1 MSAKRPPVNFSI
13 MRLDANRLRVL
24 KPVKVLDIYTNNT
37 ESFHPEGLFST
48 EIFGRVG
55 SEERDKR
62 FSFIDLKVE
71 IFHPLYYKELIKLKR
86 LYGEVISG
94 SSYAVFDPKEKDLI
108 KSDELTGQ
116 TGYGFF
122 LSVWDK
128 IVYKETDSH
137 LRKSRID
144 FLNKYRTA
152 ALTRYV
158 LVIPAGLRDM
168 EMGNDGRTQEG
179 EVNAYYRRL
188 IGTANAVITKG
199 VNDINLLNTARCSA
213 QSAFNN
219 IYNLYNKVISGKHG
233 FIMSKWASRNVEHGT
248 RSVLTG
254 FATSNANLGRPENIG
269 INNTLVGLFQIM
281 KAIQPVVIN
290 KLMTGYLSKV
300 FIENS
305 TMAYLV
311 DSKTLERKGVEI
323 DSLTIDK
330 WTTSTGLEKQIS
342 YFEDR
347 NMRDKPIKV
356 RDNYLA
362 LIYKGPDNTFKMF
375 GGIEELPEELDAKY
389 VKPITYLEFYY
400 LCNFEDWNKIPL
412 FVTRYP
418 ITGTGS
424 IYPSIA
430 YVKPTTTVE
439 SRSELGDDWQPTGRV
454 AHFYPTLNPAIYID
468 SMGPHSSRIQGL
480 SADYDGD
487 TGSLTA
493 VYTDDAVKEIN
504 DYLNSAK
511 AYISTKQGLVNSPS
525 VDPTVRVIRN
535 MTGHPINPPRK

>member
-1 MSAKRPPVNFSI
+1 MSAKRPPVRFSI
-13 MRLDANRLRVL
+13 MRLDASRLRVL

-37 ESFHPEGLFST
+37 ESFHPDGLFST

-71 IFHPLYYKELIKLKR
+71 ILHPLYYKELIKLKR

-94 SSYAVFDPKEKDLI
+94 SSYAIFDPKEKDLI

-128 IVYKETDSH
+128 IEFKQTDSH

-144 FLNKYRTA
+144 FLNKYRQD

-158 LVIPAGLRDM
+158 LVIPAGLRDL
-168 EMGNDGRTQEG
+168 EIGSDGRTQEG

-188 IGTANAVITKG
+188 IGVANSVITKG
-199 VNDINLLNTARCSA
+199 VSDPSLLNTARCSA
-213 QSAFNN
+213 QSAFNS
-219 IYNLYNKVISGKHG
+219 IYNLYNKLISGKNG

-254 FATSNANLGRPENIG
+254 FPTSNANLGESQNIG

-290 KLMTGYLSKV
+290 KLLTGYLTQV
-300 FIENS
+300 FIEN
-305 TMAYLV
+305 TNMAYLV
-311 DSKTLERKGVEI
+311 DSQTLERKAVEL

-330 WTTSTGLEKQIS
+330 WTTSAGLEKQIS

-347 NMRDKPIKV
+347 NMRDKPIKIKG
-356 RDNYLA
+356 NYLA
-362 LIYKGPDNTFKMF
+362 LIYKGPDNTFKLF
-375 GGIEELPEELDAKY
+375 SGIDELPEELDPSY
-389 VKPITYLEFYY
+389 VTPVTYIEFYY
-400 LCNFEDWNKIPL
+400 LCNFEDWNKTPV

-418 ITGTGS
+418 IVGTGS

-430 YVKPTTTVE
+430 YVKPTSTVE
-439 SRSELGDDWQPTGRV
+439 TRAELGDDWKPSGRV

-468 SMGPHSSRIQGL
+468 SMGPHSSRIGGL
-480 SADYDGD
+480 GADYDGD

-493 VYTDDAVKEIN
+493 LYTIDAVKEIN

-511 AYISTKQGLVNSPS
+511 AYLGTKQDLLNSPS
-525 VDPTVRVIRN
+525 VDPTLRVIRN
-535 MTGHPINPPRK
+535 MTGYPEEPEK

>member
-13 MRLDANRLRVL
+13 MRLDAARLRVL

-37 ESFHPEGLFST
+37 ESFHPDGLFST

-55 SEERDKR
+55 SDERDTR

-86 LYGEVISG
+86 LYGEVITG
-94 SSYAVFDPKEKDLI
+94 SSYAVFDPKEKDLV
-108 KSDELTGQ
+108 KADELSGK

-122 LSVWDK
+122 LSVWKD
-128 IVYKETDSH
+128 IVFKQTESH
-137 LRKSRID
+137 QRKSRID
-144 FLNKYRTA
+144 FLTKYRDI
-152 ALTRYV
+152 ALTKYV

-168 EMGNDGRTQEG
+168 EVGNDGRTQEG

-188 IGTANAVITKG
+188 IGTANSVVTKG

-219 IYNLYNKVISGKHG
+219 IYNLYNKIISGKHG

-254 FATSNANLGRPENIG
+254 VSTSNSTIGESQNIG
-269 INNTLVGLFQIM
+269 INHTLLGLFQIM
-281 KAIQPVVIN
+281 KAVQPVVIHAI
-290 KLMTGYLSKV
+290 LTGYLTNV

-311 DSKTLERKGVEI
+311 DKETWERKGVEI

-330 WTTSTGLEKQIS
+330 WTTSSGLEKQIA

-347 NMRDKPIKV
+347 DMRDKPIMIK
-356 RDNYLA
+356 DNYLA
-362 LIYKGPDNTFKMF
+362 LIYKGPDGTFKIF
-375 GGIEELPEELDAKY
+375 GGIEELPEKLDRKH
-389 VKPITYLEFYY
+389 VSPITYIEFFYLSYY
-400 LCNFEDWNKIPL
+400 EHWNEIPV

-424 IYPSIA
+424 IYPSFA

-439 SRSELGDDWQPTGRV
+439 TRREIGDDWQPTDKV
-454 AHFYPTLNPAIYID
+454 AHFYPVIKPPVYID
-468 SMGPHSSRIQGL
+468 SMGPNPTRVAGLGADGFSSNL
-480 SADYDGD
+480 
-487 TGSLTA
+487 
-493 VYTDDAVKEIN
+493 
-504 DYLNSAK
+504 
-511 AYISTKQGLVNSPS
+511 
-525 VDPTVRVIRN
+525 
-535 MTGHPINPPRK
+535 

>member
-1 MSAKRPPVNFSI
+1 MK
-13 MRLDANRLRVL
+13 LDTNRLRVL

-37 ESFHPEGLFST
+37 ESFHPDGLFST

-55 SEERDKR
+55 SDERDQR

-94 SSYAVFDPKEKDLI
+94 STYAYYDEKEKDLI
-108 KSDELTGQ
+108 KADEITGK

-128 IVYKETDSH
+128 IVYKETESH

-144 FLNKYRTA
+144 FLNKYRDR
-152 ALTRYV
+152 ALTRYI
-158 LVIPAGLRDM
+158 LVIPAGFRDM
-168 EMGNDGRTQEG
+168 ETGNDGRTQEG
-179 EVNAYYRRL
+179 EVNAYYRKI
-188 IGTANAVITKG
+188 IGTSNTVITKG
-199 VNDINLLNTARCSA
+199 VKDINLLNTARCSA

-219 IYNLYNKVISGKHG
+219 IYNLYSNLVSGKHG
-233 FIMSKWASRNVEHGT
+233 FIMAKWASRNVEHGT

-254 FATSNANLGRPENIG
+254 FATTNAVLGESENIG
-269 INNTLVGLFQIM
+269 INSTLVGLFQIM
-281 KAIQPVVIN
+281 KAVQPIVIN
-290 KLMTGYLSKV
+290 RLLTGYLTNV

-311 DSKTLERKGVEI
+311 DKDTLERKGVEL

-342 YFEDR
+342 YFGDR
-347 NMRDKPIKV
+347 DMRDKPMVIKG
-356 RDNYLA
+356 NYVA
-362 LIYKGPDNTFKMF
+362 LVYKGPDNTFKVF
-375 GGIEELPEELDAKY
+375 GGIEELPEGLDAKY
-389 VKPITYLEFYY
+389 VKPITYIEFYY
-400 LCNFEDWNKIPL
+400 LCNFENWNKIPV

-430 YVKPTTTVE
+430 YVKPTSTVE
-439 SRSELGDDWQPTGRV
+439 KRDELGMDWQPTGRT
-454 AHFYPTLNPAIYID
+454 AHFYPVLYPTIYID
-468 SMGPHSSRIQGL
+468 SMGPHSSRIDGL

-493 VYTDDAVKEIN
+493 VYTLEAVNEITN
-504 DYLNSAK
+504 YLNSAK
-511 AYISTKQGLVNSPS
+511 AYLSTSQGLVNSPS
-525 VDPTVRVIRN
+525 VDPSVRVIRN
-535 MTGHPINPPRK
+535 MTGNPIKTV

>member
-1 MSAKRPPVNFSI
+1 MSAKRPPVKFSI
-13 MRLDANRLRVL
+13 MRLDAQRLRVL

-37 ESFHPEGLFST
+37 ESFHPDGLFST

-55 SEERDKR
+55 SDERDTR

-94 SSYAVFDPKEKDLI
+94 SSYAIYDPKEKDLV
-108 KSDELTGQ
+108 KADEITGK

-128 IVYKETDSH
+128 IVYQETDSH
-137 LRKSRID
+137 MRRSRIA
-144 FLNKYRTA
+144 FLTKYRDT
-152 ALTRYV
+152 ALTRYI

-168 EMGNDGRTQEG
+168 EVGNDGRTQEG
-179 EVNAYYRRL
+179 EVNAYYRKL
-188 IGTANAVITKG
+188 IGTSNAVITKG
-199 VNDINLLNTARCSA
+199 VSDINLLNTARCSA

-233 FIMSKWASRNVEHGT
+233 FIMSKWASRNVENGT

-254 FATSNANLGRPENIG
+254 VSTSNATLGEDFNIG

-281 KAIQPVVIN
+281 KAIQPIVIHA
-290 KLMTGYLSKV
+290 LMTGYLSKV

-311 DSKTLERKGVEI
+311 DPKTLERKGVEI

-330 WTTSTGLEKQIS
+330 WTTNQGLEKQIAF
-342 YFEDR
+342 FEDR
-347 NMRDKPIKV
+347 DMRDKPIMVKGH
-356 RDNYLA
+356 YMA
-362 LIYKGPDNTFKMF
+362 LVYKGPNGDFKLF

-389 VKPITYLEFYY
+389 VKPVTYLEFFY
-400 LCNFEDWNKIPL
+400 LCNYENWNKIPV

-418 ITGTGS
+418 IIGTGS
-424 IYPSIA
+424 IYPSYA
-430 YVKPTTTVE
+430 YVKPTTKVE
-439 SRSELGDDWQPTGRV
+439 TRYELGEDWTRNGKV
-454 AHFYPTLNPAIYID
+454 AHFYPTLNPAVYID
-468 SMGPHSSRIQGL
+468 SMGPHSSRLAGL
-480 SADYDGD
+480 NADYDGD
-487 TGSLTA
+487 TGSLNA
-493 VYTDDAVKEIN
+493 VYTREAVKEVD

-511 AYISTKQGLVNSPS
+511 AYVDTKQGLINSPS
-525 VDPTVRVIRN
+525 VDPVMRVIRN
-535 MTGHPINPPRK
+535 MTGDPELTPK